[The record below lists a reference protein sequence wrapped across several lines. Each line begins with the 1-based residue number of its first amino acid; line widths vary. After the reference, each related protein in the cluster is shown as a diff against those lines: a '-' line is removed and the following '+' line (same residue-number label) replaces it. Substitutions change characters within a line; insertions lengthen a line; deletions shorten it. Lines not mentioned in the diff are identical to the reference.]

1 MKLDFTRMNQ
11 PYRDNREMIED
22 YKVLVSNVLDA
33 YQTDPITWEAEDLSD
48 HTKTS
53 RVFAELREASDEVLQ
68 WIADREAVT
77 EEDKDL
83 LPLRGVMKQC
93 GLDETE
99 QLIIIFLL
107 MPEISVSCNKLYG
120 MILQKRRENYITVG
134 FLYELLQ
141 YVKEITACELLEYLQ
156 PDRPLAK
163 YCIET
168 EIGTEIVDFNTPVQL
183 RANLIRY
190 ASGRDAAAAGKDRV
204 FYYIN
209 EEKEIYAFDDYVER
223 FERIICYG
231 ESKEA
236 VVVLKGKT
244 YSGRKSCLRKLG
256 AKLGRRVLYIDFD
269 RMCQAGQKGYWHLRN
284 LILTEIR
291 LQEPILYVSGI
302 ESTAEDKKHRAADFI
317 SELLEYTKVVFTS
330 FEPRELVGMR
340 TPYILFD
347 LGDENLVRRKKIWDG
362 MMSEYPVEEQ
372 VSAVHMAS
380 KYNLVA
386 GDIRRVFEMADF
398 FRMMEDEELIHKG
411 YLEKAIY
418 ETGSID
424 FQGLATRIPAVFD
437 WTDIELEDTAVRTLK
452 LICARISLQYQVGE
466 VAGLNKKLAYGKGV
480 SILFYGA
487 PGTGKTMCAQVLAK
501 ELGMELYR
509 VDLSQMVSKYIGET
523 EKNLAR
529 VFDEARKGNTI
540 LFFDEADS
548 LFSRRTDVTDVKDK
562 YSNTEVSFL
571 LQKMEEY
578 SGITILATNL
588 LQNFDPAILRRLTYS
603 IRFEQPNQQTR
614 LELWN
619 KILPQTVRFSEDLDI
634 GYFAERFELSGSNIK
649 AILYNAAYMAAVQM
663 QADDRQPEGMI
674 EIQPV
679 HLVKAIQME
688 YDKLGMY
695 LQRSD
700 LGVYGECLNG

>member
-1 MKLDFTRMNQ
+1 M
-11 PYRDNREMIED
+11 
-22 YKVLVSNVLDA
+22 
-33 YQTDPITWEAEDLSD
+33 
-48 HTKTS
+48 
-53 RVFAELREASDEVLQ
+53 
-68 WIADREAVT
+68 
-77 EEDKDL
+77 
-83 LPLRGVMKQC
+83 
-93 GLDETE
+93 
-99 QLIIIFLL
+99 
-107 MPEISVSCNKLYG
+107 
-120 MILQKRRENYITVG
+120 
-134 FLYELLQ
+134 
-141 YVKEITACELLEYLQ
+141 
-156 PDRPLAK
+156 
-163 YCIET
+163 
-168 EIGTEIVDFNTPVQL
+168 
-183 RANLIRY
+183 
-190 ASGRDAAAAGKDRV
+190 
-204 FYYIN
+204 
-209 EEKEIYAFDDYVER
+209 
-223 FERIICYG
+223 
-231 ESKEA
+231 
-236 VVVLKGKT
+236 
-244 YSGRKSCLRKLG
+244 
-256 AKLGRRVLYIDFD
+256 
-269 RMCQAGQKGYWHLRN
+269 
-284 LILTEIR
+284 
-291 LQEPILYVSGI
+291 
-302 ESTAEDKKHRAADFI
+302 
-317 SELLEYTKVVFTS
+317 
-330 FEPRELVGMR
+330 
-340 TPYILFD
+340 
-347 LGDENLVRRKKIWDG
+347 
-362 MMSEYPVEEQ
+362 
-372 VSAVHMAS
+372 
-380 KYNLVA
+380 
-386 GDIRRVFEMADF
+386 
-398 FRMMEDEELIHKG
+398 
-411 YLEKAIY
+411 
-418 ETGSID
+418 
-424 FQGLATRIPAVFD
+424 FD

-663 QADDRQPEGMI
+663 QADDRQPESMI